1 MFSRC
6 FGREAEQIASKGGS
20 EYCVPFLKRRLFN
33 AHHQQDALQ
42 TQLCE
47 RCVSQLRS
55 PIKQTSIHGNTGRIS
70 GCLIN
75 AIDVGFVLIFEGEI
89 FSITFHCSWAP
100 GPFAGRTPIANIN
113 NQSCK
118 SWARHHSN
126 PECIWQ
132 QNRAETE
139 RSGTLSSNQSKVF
152 QNGKSVW
159 SNYHSLREKRQF
171 SSKPEHELKKEKL
184 LHKHMWAEN

>member
-1 MFSRC
+1 MVSRC

-20 EYCVPFLKRRLFN
+20 ERCVPFFKMWERRLFN

-42 TQLCE
+42 TQLGE

-55 PIKQTSIHGNTGRIS
+55 PIKQTSTIHGNTGRIS
-70 GCLIN
+70 ACLIN

-118 SWARHHSN
+118 SCARHHSN
-126 PECIWQ
+126 PERIWQ

-159 SNYHSLREKRQF
+159 SNYHSLRGKRQF
-171 SSKPEHELKKEKL
+171 SSKLN
-184 LHKHMWAEN
+184 MS